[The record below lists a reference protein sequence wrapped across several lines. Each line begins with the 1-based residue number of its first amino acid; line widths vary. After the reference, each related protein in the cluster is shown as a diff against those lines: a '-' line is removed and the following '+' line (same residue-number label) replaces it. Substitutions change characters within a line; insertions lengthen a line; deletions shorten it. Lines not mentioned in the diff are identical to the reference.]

1 VTGDQDTKD
10 TFLAE
15 RNNTLVVEALGQEFL
30 FSTNGDLW
38 CHGKVD
44 DVVDTKLPLAL
55 IYGLYKLGSQAE
67 AEISSGRGWNF
78 ELKSAKDRVQCS
90 SEVKKDAC
98 PEGLAPLGEIVTTLD
113 NPAVECHDIEP
124 KFIKNDEQTIVAQGY
139 AIKCSKVCSYYHMKN
154 SRTSLVRIGRM
165 QAPACSWAPPSRIGT
180 WRPGS
185 TRPPA
190 RLCTFASTTRTTI
203 SCKG

>member
-1 VTGDQDTKD
+1 MTGDQDTKD

-67 AEISSGRGWNF
+67 ADISSGRGS
-78 ELKSAKDRVQCS
+78 EECQGPRSAFLS
-90 SEVKKDAC
+90 GEKKDAC
-98 PEGLAPLGEIVTTLD
+98 LEGLAPLGEILTAFD
-113 NPAVECHDIEP
+113 SPNVECHDIQP
-124 KFIKNDEQTIVAQGY
+124 KFTKNDE
-139 AIKCSKVCSYYHMKN
+139 
-154 SRTSLVRIGRM
+154 
-165 QAPACSWAPPSRIGT
+165 
-180 WRPGS
+180 
-185 TRPPA
+185 
-190 RLCTFASTTRTTI
+190 
-203 SCKG
+203 